1 MPHTH
6 DIEMAGDVVR
16 KVYVSWSEGEPE
28 REWAAIVHLHE
39 HARGL
44 APRPISRGVLGG
56 RPAVTMSRVPGHP
69 LSGPVSRPQ
78 AVALA
83 TAAQRLFAAPLPVD
97 GRVRINEPVSFHER
111 FRPWLSEAY
120 EWGQCA
126 DPRLVRHAV
135 DVARAWLDQHPPEE
149 DWLIDPVIAVG
160 DGNLDNVLWDGETCR
175 LIDWEEFGA
184 SDLAYEVADI
194 AEHASSRLGRC
205 LDVPALL
212 DDLELT
218 GAQRAR
224 VVQHRRRF
232 ACFWLAMLLP
242 GNSGWRRNPPG
253 SCEDQARHLL
263 DLLQP

>member
-1 MPHTH
+1 
-6 DIEMAGDVVR
+6 MAVR
-16 KVYVSWSEGEPE
+16 S
-28 REWAAIVHLHE
+28 L
-39 HARGL
+39 
-44 APRPISRGVLGG
+44 
-56 RPAVTMSRVPGHP
+56 
-69 LSGPVSRPQ
+69 
-78 AVALA
+78 
-83 TAAQRLFAAPLPVD
+83 
-97 GRVRINEPVSFHER
+97 
-111 FRPWLSEAY
+111 Y

-242 GNSGWRRNPPG
+242 GTAVGAGTRPVPAGTRPGTCSTSFSRERSG
-253 SCEDQARHLL
+253 
-263 DLLQP
+263 